1 MYQKNINL
9 NHNITER
16 MNKFRIGLS
25 SANSISNNDP
35 IIPNRPTSNF
45 IFGGN
50 KLWENSNLKNNNNDI
65 IFEKNLSVKPLNQ
78 KN

>member
-1 MYQKNINL
+1 
-9 NHNITER
+9 

-25 SANSISNNDP
+25 SANSIPNNDP

-45 IFGGN
+45 ILGGN

-65 IFEKNLSVKPLNQ
+65 IFEKNNRNINKNLSVKPLKQ